1 MPRVCA
7 SRVSAYRHRVAR
19 VLAALLPTRS
29 RRSHCLVGLS
39 ELRRRHSVR
48 TCTAKPKSSP
58 DASAPPVTRAS
69 GFAAAHPA
77 VQASA
82 NNNNNSKQ
90 SARGTAGRAPLL
102 LAVAIT
108 QCAAPAPGRAPPPPS
123 GTVGTRACVGA
134 SLARTRGDAH
144 PPVPPRS
151 LAQWRTSRPPARSR
165 ALRCRCVAPRKFRGE
180 NHFAAICLQAPNDAP
195 RGRWAS
201 FEAPAPR
208 LGGVG
213 QQPSTP
219 QVRTRTHHTCAQ
231 ALEETAR
238 AVGPPEPSIVCEQ

>member
-29 RRSHCLVGLS
+29 RRSHCLEGLS

-165 ALRCRCVAPRKFRGE
+165 IDASRRGNFAGEITSPPCVFRRPTMRPEAGGHPSKRPPRASEASANSRAPRKCERG
-180 NHFAAICLQAPNDAP
+180 HITHVYRLLRRQPVL
-195 RGRWAS
+195 WAS
-201 FEAPAPR
+201 R
-208 LGGVG
+208 SR
-213 QQPSTP
+213 Q
-219 QVRTRTHHTCAQ
+219 
-231 ALEETAR
+231 
-238 AVGPPEPSIVCEQ
+238 